1 MAFSGFDVALL
12 TGLPVTRKVIQ
23 LDGDEVMIEVRQM
36 VRGQMVE
43 WEKEEMGGRE
53 PQRFRKK

>member
-1 MAFSGFDVALL
+1 MFDVALL

-23 LDGDEVMIEVRQM
+23 LDGDEVMIEVSQM